1 MDYFSDITAQ
11 QLYNNNLYQQTFST
25 RSIGGGISGAWSGL
39 SVSGNYQRN
48 ESFYNTND
56 SFVSGQAPGVIAS
69 FTGRRIAR
77 LPLYASANFDASR
90 VLYQQ
95 KSGLS
100 VADFGLGKV
109 DLLPVAARAAQ
120 HPAVPVAERLDRLP
134 GDLLHRE
141 PRPGQ
146 RPTDRGAGDA
156 PLRRHARRGGRPGVH
171 PGLHARTTASP
182 NA

>member
-1 MDYFSDITAQ
+1 M
-11 QLYNNNLYQQTFST
+11 
-25 RSIGGGISGAWSGL
+25 SGT
-39 SVSGNYQRN
+39 YQRN

-69 FTGRRIAR
+69 FTGRRIAK

-95 KSGLS
+95 KNGLN
-100 VADFGLGKV
+100 VADFGLGKIRPAAV
-109 DLLPVAARAAQ
+109 PARAAQ
-120 HPAVPVAERLDRLP
+120 HPAVPVAEHLDRLP

-146 RPTDRGAGDA
+146 
-156 PLRRHARRGGRPGVH
+156 
-171 PGLHARTTASP
+171 
-182 NA
+182 